1 MWQARDRAAQ
11 DQDSGELRELRGL
24 NAHEAK
30 VQPPPGA
37 VYLGSYTRHEYED
50 EAYQYDQVQ
59 GRGILAPRGTGW
71 TSGYSSP
78 HSPVMC
84 GELLDERVSP
94 LGVSGE
100 LVEACAPGR
109 EQDDVTWPGKLYSS
123 CNGLL
128 QVGGPVDYAL
138 EALIFE
144 VGGDAWTCL
153 TLAHDRPAYS
163 QGRQHLREVGVLL
176 RATEDQHYRYV
187 EALQGRCH
195 CSRVGSL
202 GIIHVSHS
210 RHPCRDPHAMR
221 PGLVFE
227 QSLSDLP
234 QLRTK
239 PLCGGRREERVFVV
253 VRPCEAQLGHLCQ
266 MRAAEK

>member
-1 MWQARDRAAQ
+1 MVMRPRSSHRLAPFIWVPIPGMSTRTRPTSTIRYKAGAY
-11 DQDSGELRELRGL
+11 LR
-24 NAHEAK
+24 H
-30 VQPPPGA
+30 A
-37 VYLGSYTRHEYED
+37 VYLTR
-50 EAYQYDQVQ
+50 
-59 GRGILAPRGTGW
+59 LATKKAATPSTMCPMRSNRKSVP
-71 TSGYSSP
+71 TSLY
-78 HSPVMC
+78 VA
-84 GELLDERVSP
+84 
-94 LGVSGE
+94 GE

-128 QVGGPVDYAL
+128 QVGDPVDYAL

-144 VGGDAWTCL
+144 VSGDAWTRL
-153 TLAHDRPAYS
+153 TLAHDRPAHS

-176 RATEDQHYRYV
+176 RATEDQHYRHV

-195 CSRVGSL
+195 RGRVGSL

-210 RHPCRDPHAMR
+210 RHTCRDPHAMR

-234 QLRTK
+234 QLRTQ

-253 VRPCEAQLGHLCQ
+253 VHPCEAQLGHLCQ
-266 MRAAEK
+266 MRAAK